1 MNSTALS
8 YLVGLS
14 WLSTG
19 ITLVLGLYAWRR
31 RPALGTV
38 TFAALMLVVSGWA
51 ASYAL
56 ELMAPDLP
64 GKFFWV
70 RVRWLFISTLTTS
83 WMLFVFEYVGRGNL
97 ISRRLLA
104 LLSIEPLVMV
114 IMAWANRLQGGLIY
128 QDITL
133 DPNQALPHLA
143 LSYGLWFFFH
153 VAYSYT
159 LMFVGTYWLL
169 RALLQ
174 SPHMYRKQ
182 VGFMLVGAFLPW
194 VGNILWMAGA
204 RPFAKVE
211 PTPFT
216 FTLTGLV
223 MAWAL
228 FRYRM
233 QNIVPVAR
241 DLLIE
246 NLSDGMLV
254 LDNLNRVIDV
264 NPVGVQIIGLPLAEI
279 LGRPAHQVLEP
290 WAELAERY
298 RDTTLTQTEIT
309 LGEGEKQ
316 RNFDMRLSPL
326 HNREGIVVGRL
337 VLLRDM
343 TENKRVE
350 DELRQQNEYLTI
362 LHETTVINR
371 QEMSALLDLVLEQA
385 GKISGAPH
393 GYLDL
398 IDPQTQEMVTHA
410 AMGRSVDL
418 IGLRRQSDEGLSG
431 IVRRT
436 AQPYL
441 IEGYDTWEE
450 RLSTIPAQAYGAIIG
465 IPLLSGSEVIGV
477 IGLAHDYHSARQ
489 FTAEDVRR
497 LRRFSELA
505 AIVLDNARLFDAERR
520 QARRQEAL
528 FCLSAQ
534 LAASNTEA
542 DVCQNV
548 TLGLLDDALGFT
560 YVVLFLVDAVTGDRI
575 VRAKAGLLDIPI
587 GYRLP
592 PGFGLTERS
601 VQDGQPHYW
610 PDVTV
615 EPAYIAGLGGSEVD
629 APIYIDGKVQGVL
642 AVENQQKNAYSE
654 SDIDVLT
661 SAANQAGLAIERLRL
676 LRQAQQRVVELSTVN
691 DLSQAITGKLD
702 IRTIC
707 EVVSKHIRQIY
718 PVDVIYVALYD
729 AETQVI
735 TTPYFMTRDQVIDV
749 PNMTL
754 GQGLTSVVIK
764 TIRPLL
770 INEDFSDRVIE
781 LGGIL
786 VGGDNYPKSWLGVPI
801 MMRNQVMGVLSLQSL
816 AQENLFTEADVSL
829 VSAVGANMGVAIQ
842 NSRSYEAAEQAQ
854 LLAEQAN
861 RAKSAFLAAMSHEIR
876 TPMNAVIGMTSLLLD
891 TPLSPEQRDFTE
903 TIRQSGDAL
912 LVIINDIL
920 DFSKIEAGKMDL
932 ESQPFDLRDCLESAL
947 DLLARRAAEKGL
959 EMAYLVDDQVPLAV
973 MGDVTRLRQIL
984 VNLIGNAVKFTEQG
998 EIFVSVSARDGDDAD
1013 KDARIC
1019 NLHFAVTDTG
1029 IGIPATHMD
1038 RLFQSFSQVDLST
1051 TRRYGG
1057 TGLGL
1062 VISRR
1067 LAEMMGGSMWAESK
1081 VGQGST
1087 FNFTIRVPIA
1097 QVPVRSH
1104 MLGMQPELGDKRVL
1118 IVDDH
1123 DTNRRILQIQTSSWG
1138 MLPSETGSPSQALDW
1153 IRQGKHFDVA
1163 ILDMQMPG
1171 MDGMELAAA
1180 ISKEPH
1186 GRDLPLVML
1195 TSLGRQSPQVEDAL
1209 FASFLTKPI
1218 KASQLYDVLAGIFS
1232 RGTRSAKML
1241 ERSRHYEFDPQM
1253 AQRLPMRILV
1263 AEDNV
1268 TNQKLALRLLERLG
1282 YRADVAA
1289 NGLEVI
1295 AALQRQQYDVVLM
1308 DVQMPEMDG
1317 LETTRTIRRQ
1327 WPQWN
1332 PGIPRPSIIAMT
1344 ANALKEDRL
1353 ECLEAGMDDY
1363 LSKPIQVIEL
1373 VEALECCQVEMGQAD
1388 QVRSCADERFHTDE
1402 AQPLQTVLPA
1412 ELNPAALNELKH
1424 AFGDLDALASIVE
1437 VFLEDGPRLLQEMRG
1452 AVQDGD
1458 AAALRL
1464 NAHSLKS
1471 NSATFGAQVLRDLCA
1486 EMEVMGK
1493 SGQMAGAPEKL
1504 ALVEAEYQRV
1514 QLALKSF
1521 INP

>member
-1 MNSTALS
+1 MNSTVLS
-8 YLVGLS
+8 YLIGLS
-14 WLSTG
+14 WLCAGLTLMLG
-19 ITLVLGLYAWRR
+19 IYAWRR
-31 RPALGTV
+31 RPGLGALS
-38 TFAALMLVVSGWA
+38 FAALMLIVSGWA

-56 ELMAPDLP
+56 ELMVQDLP
-64 GKFFWV
+64 GKFFWIQ
-70 RVRWLFISTLTTS
+70 VRWLFISTLTVA
-83 WMLFVFEYVGRGNL
+83 WMLFVFEYVGLGNW
-97 ISRRLLA
+97 ISRHRIA
-104 LLSIEPLVMV
+104 LLLIEPVVMTL
-114 IMAWANRLQGGLIY
+114 MAWTNRLQGGLIY
-128 QDITL
+128 QHVTL
-133 DPNQALPHLA
+133 DTSQVVPRVGLDF
-143 LSYGLWFFFH
+143 GLWFFIH
-153 VAYSYT
+153 IAYAYI
-159 LMFVGTYWLL
+159 LLFIGTYLIV

-174 SPHMYRKQ
+174 SPHLYRKQ
-182 VGFMLVGAFLPW
+182 AVFMLLGAFLPW
-194 VGNILWMAGA
+194 IGNLLWIAGVQ
-204 RPFAKVE
+204 PFAQIE
-211 PTPFT
+211 PTPFA

-233 QNIVPVAR
+233 QDIVPVAR

-254 LDNLNRVIDV
+254 LDTLNRVIDV
-264 NPVGVQIIGLPLAEI
+264 NPVGMQLIGLPLAQI
-279 LGRPAHQVLEP
+279 VGKPAHQVLQP
-290 WAELAERY
+290 WAELAARS
-298 RDTTLTQTEIT
+298 RNVTLTQAEMT

-316 RNFDMRLSPL
+316 RQFDVRIAPL
-326 HNREGIVVGRL
+326 QSREGSVIGRL
-337 VLLRDM
+337 VQLRDI
-343 TENKRVE
+343 TERKRVE

-362 LHETTVINR
+362 LHETTIINR
-371 QEMSALLDLVLEQA
+371 QETEALLHLVLEQA

-436 AQPYL
+436 AKPYL
-441 IEGYDTWEE
+441 IEGYDTWDE
-450 RLSTIPAQAYGAIIG
+450 RLSIIQSQVYGVIIG

-489 FTAEDVRR
+489 FTGEDVRR
-497 LRRFSELA
+497 LARFSELA

-548 TLGLLDDALGFT
+548 ALGLLDEALGFT
-560 YVVLFLVDAVTGDRI
+560 YVVMFLVDAATGDRI
-575 VRAKAGLLDIPI
+575 VRAKAGLLDVPI

-592 PGFGLTERS
+592 AGLGLTERAL
-601 VQDGQPHYW
+601 QDGQPHYW
-610 PDVTV
+610 SDVTI

-629 APIYIDGKVQGVL
+629 APIYIDGKAQGVL
-642 AVENQQKNAYSE
+642 TVENQRKNAYSE

-707 EVVSKHIRQIY
+707 EAVSKYIQQIY
-718 PVDVIYVALYD
+718 AVDVIYVALYD

-735 TTPYFMTRDQVIDV
+735 ATPYFMTRGQVIDV
-749 PNMTL
+749 PSMAL
-754 GQGLTSVVIK
+754 GQGLTSVVIS
-764 TIRPLL
+764 TVRPLL
-770 INEDFSDRVIE
+770 INENFSERVIE
-781 LGGIL
+781 LGGLL
-786 VGGDNYPKSWLGVPI
+786 VGGNEYPKSWLGVPI

-816 AQENLFTEADVSL
+816 TQENLFTEADVSL

-842 NSRSYEAAEQAQ
+842 NSRSYEAAQQAQ

-891 TPLSPEQRDFTE
+891 TPLSTEQREFTE

-959 EMAYLVDDQVPLAV
+959 EMSCLVDDHVPLAV

-998 EIFVSVSARDGDDAD
+998 EIFISVGVREEEQAENGV
-1013 KDARIC
+1013 C
-1019 NLHFAVTDTG
+1019 LCTVHFAVTDTG

-1087 FNFTIRVPIA
+1087 FNFTIQVPIA
-1097 QVPVRSH
+1097 QVPVKSH
-1104 MLGMQPELGDKRVL
+1104 LLGPQPELRGKRVL

-1123 DTNRRILQIQTSSWG
+1123 DTCRRILQVQTSAWG

-1153 IRQGKHFDVA
+1153 IRQGQHFDVA
-1163 ILDMQMPG
+1163 ILDTHMPE
-1171 MDGMELAAA
+1171 MDGNELARA
-1180 ISKEPH
+1180 ISKEP
-1186 GRDLPLVML
+1186 LAYKMPLVML
-1195 TSLGRQSPQVEDAL
+1195 TSLGRQAAQVEDAL
-1209 FASFLTKPI
+1209 LVSFLTKPVKI
-1218 KASQLYDVLAGIFS
+1218 SQLYDVLAGFFL
-1232 RGTRSAKML
+1232 RGARSARRL
-1241 ERSRHYEFDPQM
+1241 ERSRHFEFDPQM

-1295 AALQRQQYDVVLM
+1295 AALKRQQYDVVLM

-1317 LETTRTIRRQ
+1317 LETTRTIRRH
-1327 WPQWN
+1327 WLQWN
-1332 PGIPRPSIIAMT
+1332 PGLPRPSIIAMT

-1363 LSKPIQVIEL
+1363 LSKPIQVAEL
-1373 VEALECCQVEMGQAD
+1373 VEALECCQIDTGQAD
-1388 QVRSCADERFHTDE
+1388 PDRPCAWERLQAGD
-1402 AQPLQTVLPA
+1402 AQPQQDLLPA
-1412 ELNPAALNELKH
+1412 DLNPAALNELKQ
-1424 AFGDLDALASIVE
+1424 AFGDLDALGSIVE

-1471 NSATFGAQVLRDLCA
+1471 NSATFGAEVLRGLCA
-1486 EMEVMGK
+1486 EMEMMGK
-1493 SGQMAGAPEKL
+1493 SGQMTGAAEKL
-1504 ALVEAEYQRV
+1504 AQVEAEYEKV
-1514 QLALKSF
+1514 QLALKTF
-1521 INP
+1521 VNP